1 MASRRKKQEE
11 EHENHERWLVS
22 YADFITLLFAFF
34 VVMYAISSLNEG
46 KYRVMSSAI
55 MDAFRNG
62 TVVTVQSTPPSGG
75 ANTMIEIPQTKP
87 IAKAVSHGRK
97 EEEASKLGQLTQN
110 LAKVL
115 SPLVQSGEVT
125 ITQTDQGI
133 NIDIRDSALFAI
145 GQAEPNQQS
154 LPLMSNM
161 AKLLSNVDN
170 SIKVEGFTDDAP
182 IRTSA
187 FPSNWELSAAR
198 AGGVVRLF
206 QENGISAQRMVAV
219 GHGANLPVADNATA
233 DGRARNR
240 RVTVSVQA
248 NTFEEPAAPQNSAPS
263 AGGAKQQHP
272 TPTEVRP

>member
-1 MASRRKKQEE
+1 MASRRKRQEE

-55 MDAFRNG
+55 MDAFRSG
-62 TVVTVQSTPPSGG
+62 TVVTVQTSPPNGG

-87 IAKAVSHGRK
+87 ISKSIKADHHV
-97 EEEASKLGQLTQN
+97 EEAAKLGQLTQN

-115 SPLVQSGEVT
+115 GPLVQSGEVT
-125 ITQTDQGI
+125 ITQSNQGI
-133 NIDIRDSALFAI
+133 NIDIRDSALFAV
-145 GQAEPNQQS
+145 GQAVPNQQS
-154 LPLMSNM
+154 LPLMSSM
-161 AKLLSNVDN
+161 AKLLSGVDN
-170 SIKVEGFTDDAP
+170 SIKVEGFTDDVP
-182 IRTSA
+182 IRTPS

-206 QENGISAQRMVAV
+206 QENGIEASRMVAV
-219 GHGANLPVADNATA
+219 GHGANLAVADNATT

-240 RVTVSVQA
+240 RVTISVQA
-248 NTFEEPAAPQNSAPS
+248 NDASGAPMDAAAAQTIP
-263 AGGAKQQHP
+263 P
-272 TPTEVRP
+272 TPTEVKP

>member
-1 MASRRKKQEE
+1 MASRRKRHEE

-55 MDAFRNG
+55 MDAFRSG
-62 TVVTVQSTPPSGG
+62 SLVTVQTTPPTGG

-87 IAKAVSHGRK
+87 ISKAVKSDHHI
-97 EEEASKLGQLTQN
+97 EETAKLGELTQN

-125 ITQTDQGI
+125 ITQSDQGI
-133 NIDIRDSALFAI
+133 NIDIRDSALFPI

-154 LPLMSNM
+154 MPLMSNM
-161 AKLLSNVDN
+161 AKLLAGVDN
-170 SIKVEGFTDDAP
+170 PIKVEGFTDDAP
-182 IRTSA
+182 IRTPA

-206 QENGISAQRMVAV
+206 QENGIAAQRMMAV
-219 GHGANLPVADNATA
+219 GHGANLPVADNATSE
-233 DGRARNR
+233 GRARNR
-240 RVTVSVQA
+240 RVTISVQA
-248 NTFEEPAAPQNSAPS
+248 DDAVAAPATP
-263 AGGAKQQHP
+263 P
-272 TPTEVRP
+272 TPIEVKP